1 MKDPIETIAEHVIT
15 TQLADIPELAIKSAK
30 TFFLDTIGVG
40 LAGSRDPYVKN
51 LLTHA
56 ANNKSEKT
64 SRAMGQNIALA
75 PGDAAIINGYQIHN
89 SEFDCIHEEAVVH
102 TMSVLLAS
110 VLADGDS
117 RGGVDGNSMLRAM
130 VLGVDVACNIGIACK
145 SGLRFFR
152 PATAGTFAAIA
163 ALGCI
168 RNYNKPTLLNAFA
181 LGYLQVSGTMQA
193 HFEGS
198 PLLALQIGLSARN
211 ALTACD
217 LAENGLPGLEG
228 VLQGPFGYF
237 NVIENGSNIDQVLT
251 TLGRVWR
258 ITEIAHKPFPSGR
271 ATHGIIDAII
281 ELKDAHT
288 INAAEVRSVEAQIPK
303 LTHQLVGRP
312 IRKNMDTNYA
322 RLNVRYVAAV
332 ALQRGYVRLEDFSR
346 NALQDEI
353 TTALAKKIDI
363 VIDKNPNPNA
373 LSPVALKI
381 NMIDGAVYNKVIDT
395 VLGHPSK
402 PLDRK
407 KHLTKFETNCKYA
420 TMPPPT
426 ANQKHL
432 IRMVDQLEDLT
443 DVRQVLDLITGA
455 WPG

>member
-15 TQLADIPELAIKSAK
+15 TRLADIPELALKSAK
-30 TFFLDTIGVG
+30 TFLLDTIGVG

-51 LLTHA
+51 LLTYA
-56 ANNKSEKT
+56 ANNSQNT
-64 SRAMGQNIALA
+64 SRVMGQGIALA

-89 SEFDCIHEEAVVH
+89 SEFDCIHEEGVVH
-102 TMSVLLAS
+102 TMSVLLAA
-110 VLADGDS
+110 VLADGDC

-130 VLGVDVACNIGIACK
+130 VLGADVACNIGIASK
-145 SGLRFFR
+145 NGLRFFR

-168 RNYNKPTLLNAFA
+168 RNYDKTTLLNAFA

-193 HFEGS
+193 HSEGS

-237 NVIENGSNIDQVLT
+237 NVIENGSDIDQLLP

-271 ATHGIIDAII
+271 ATHGVVNAII
-281 ELKDAHT
+281 ELKKEHVIDA
-288 INAAEVRSVEAQIPK
+288 AYVQSVQVQVPK

-312 IRKNMDTNYA
+312 VHKEMDTNYA
-322 RLNVRYVAAV
+322 RLNIRYVAAV
-332 ALQRGYVRLEDFSR
+332 ALQRGSVQLEDFYKD
-346 NALQDEI
+346 ALQKE
-353 TTALAKKIDI
+353 TTIALAKSID
-363 VIDKNPNPNA
+363 VAVDNNPNPNA

-381 NMIDGAVYNKVIDT
+381 NMTDGKSYSKVIDR

-402 PLDRK
+402 PLDRTA
-407 KHLTKFETNCKYA
+407 HLTKFKTNCNHA
-420 TMPPPT
+420 IMPPAEET
-426 ANQKHL
+426 QNHL
-432 IRMVDQLEDLT
+432 IRIVDQLENLTDLRKILDLT
-443 DVRQVLDLITGA
+443 AGA
-455 WPG
+455 